1 MTGTVLQGPFR
12 GRDLGELSEAE
23 RAELLRTLRVD
34 DPESASLLEAY
45 LDRISPEWRGGPGA
59 SDEGTETGAG
69 TASGPMS
76 RDDAYPILGLE
87 PGASEAEIRAAHRS
101 PLQQLQPGHG
111 GSTWHENG
119 SACVRA
125 KGCESV

>member
-59 SDEGTETGAG
+59 SDGGKETGAG
-69 TASGPMS
+69 AAGGPQH
-76 RDDAYPILGLE
+76 RDDAQ
-87 PGASEAEIRAAHRS
+87 RS
-101 PLQQLQPGHG
+101 PGPRSERRPVGEECVRTG
-111 GSTWHENG
+111 KYRG
-119 SACVRA
+119 SA
-125 KGCESV
+125 EP